1 MTFHLQLIGGVSTTG
16 HGETIMRFNVAQRIL
31 QRIHLLGESAQTAT
45 DMVLHDMAER
55 LTHKAGAIT
64 LDKNG
69 DVGIGFNSHKM
80 AWTYRKG
87 DKIHSGIRPGDH
99 FIEDA

>member
-1 MTFHLQLIGGVSTTG
+1 MGAVSTTG
-16 HGETIMRFNVAQRIL
+16 HGETIMRYDLAQRIL
-31 QRIHLLGESAQTAT
+31 QRIELLGENAQAAT
-45 DMVLHDMAER
+45 ENVFHR
-55 LTHKAGAIT
+55 LEQRLRYKAGAIT

-69 DVGIGFNSHKM
+69 NVGIHFDSLKM

-87 DKIHSGIRPGDH
+87 DKIHSGIRLGDD